1 MITLHEGVMA
11 LKTGFVGAGKVG
23 FTLGKYFTTH
33 GARVTGYYSRN
44 TDSADDAAQFTHS
57 KSYRELG
64 DLAADSDVL
73 FLTVPDS
80 SIAAVAAAIC
90 EYPIQG
96 KIICHCSGAL
106 SAEAAMP
113 GAEQFGACV
122 YSVHPLFAVSDR
134 YAAYR
139 ELSDVF
145 FALEGSAERLDTV
158 DTWLKGLGLSV
169 QIIDGASKARYH
181 CAAAMASNLAVGLVA
196 QSVEML
202 KTCGFSRERAQQA
215 LKPLVLGNAAHI
227 AEAGPLGA
235 LTGPVERGDT
245 KTVAAHLDCFD
256 KANDRLLYALLSQ
269 KLLALA
275 KIKHPDRP
283 YQSLENLLLSLGET
297 TQNEKHG

>member
-1 MITLHEGVMA
+1 MIEFHEGVMA

-23 FTLGKYFTTH
+23 FTLGKYLTTH

-44 TDSADDAAQFTHS
+44 TDAADDAAQFTHS
-57 KSYRELG
+57 QSYRELG
-64 DLAADSDVL
+64 DLVADSDVL
-73 FLTVPDS
+73 FLTVLDS
-80 SIAAVAAAIC
+80 SIAAMAAAIC

-113 GAEQFGACV
+113 GAEQFGASV
-122 YSVHPLFAVSDR
+122 YSVHPLFAVSDC

-145 FALEGSAERLDTV
+145 FALEGSADRLDAV
-158 DTWLKGLGLSV
+158 NTWLKGLGFSV
-169 QIIDGASKARYH
+169 QIIDRSSKARYH
-181 CAAAMASNLAVGLVA
+181 CAASMASNLVVGLVA
-196 QSVEML
+196 QSIAML
-202 KTCGFSRERAQQA
+202 ETCGFSRERAQQA
-215 LKPLVLGNAAHI
+215 LMPLVLGNVAHM
-227 AEAGPLGA
+227 AEDGIIDA

-275 KIKHPDRP
+275 KTKHPDRS